1 MNYIVFDLEW
11 NQCPSGKEQENKDLP
26 FEIIEIGA
34 IKLDEKFREIG
45 RFHEIV
51 APQVYKS
58 LHRITKELI
67 VLTMSELMQGLPF
80 GVAGEEFFKWCGEPG
95 TYMFVTWGSMDLTE
109 LQRNCSYF
117 KVEAKLPWPLEFYDL
132 QKLYSRNFS
141 DGKTRVALET
151 AVTEREMEKDIPFH
165 SAFAD
170 ALYTSRIMRCLDFEK
185 VKQFT
190 SIDMY
195 RIPSNKKEEFT
206 KDYGEYTK
214 YLTRGFADKDEA
226 MKDGKLLVSI
236 CPVCKKSIR
245 KKIRWFAVN
254 QKSYYAVAS
263 CPEHGLVKDKIK
275 FRKTDEGLCHAIKIT
290 KTATPKEAAEIKE
303 RQNIERIKRRKRR
316 AKDKTN

>member
-34 IKLDEKFREIG
+34 IKLDEKFCEIG

-51 APQVYKS
+51 APKVYKS

-80 GVAGEEFFKWCGEPG
+80 SAAGEEFFKWCGTEG

-117 KVEAKLPWPLEFYDL
+117 NVDAKLSWPLEFYDL
-132 QKLYSRNFS
+132 QKLYSRCFS

-170 ALYTSRIMRCLDFEK
+170 ALYTSRLMRCMDFDK

-190 SIDMY
+190 SIDTY
-195 RIPSNKKEEFT
+195 RIPVTKKEEFT

-214 YLTRGFADKDEA
+214 YISRGFADKDEA
-226 MKDGKLLVSI
+226 MKDGRLLVSI

-254 QKSYYAVAS
+254 QRNYYAVANCS
-263 CPEHGLVKDKIK
+263 EHGLVKDKIK
-275 FRKTDEGLCHAIKIT
+275 FRKTDEGFCYAIKIT